1 MDAAIAPIK
10 TAVSPKAN
18 QAKRGFTLIEVLVS
32 MVVITV
38 GLISLLAAFGVAMQ
52 ATNTAREDMI
62 AKQLAQ
68 EAMESIVTARETANV
83 TWAAIQNVGPAGAIF
98 VTGLQPIRQAGA
110 DGIIGTADDAAAPAE
125 TMNDPGPDG
134 IVGTADDGAP
144 IPLTKFQRQI
154 VIGPTATP
162 DLRTVTITVQYT
174 TTRNVTRSYILSGMV
189 SQYRQRGFHALEPK
203 EVQSRFH
210 PG

>member
-1 MDAAIAPIK
+1 VDSTITPIRR
-10 TAVSPKAN
+10 TIVPKA
-18 QAKRGFTLIEVLVS
+18 KPHSGGFTLIEVLVS

-83 TWAAIQNVGPAGAIF
+83 PWSAIQNVGPVGAIF

-110 DGIIGTADDAAAPAE
+110 DGVIGTADDGAAPAETMQDPGPDGIIGTADD
-125 TMNDPGPDG
+125 GP
-134 IVGTADDGAP
+134 P

-174 TTRNVTRSYILSGMV
+174 TTRNVTRSYILSGMI
-189 SQYRQRGFHALEPK
+189 SQYR
-203 EVQSRFH
+203 
-210 PG
+210 